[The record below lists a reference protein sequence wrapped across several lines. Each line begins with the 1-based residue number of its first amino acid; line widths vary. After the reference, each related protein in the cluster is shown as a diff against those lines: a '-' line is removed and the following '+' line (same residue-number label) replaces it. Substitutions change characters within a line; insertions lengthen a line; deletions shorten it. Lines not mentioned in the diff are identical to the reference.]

1 MSKVSVIICT
11 HNPRRD
17 YLQRTLEALRRQT
30 LSKDLW
36 ELLVVDN
43 NSQPELRVLGPKDQ
57 GTKRLRDSGAAAS
70 ERPENQKTKSPKDAQ
85 SEQAEDLRPTNLKL
99 KTAEL
104 ELGWHSNARVV
115 REEELGLTPAR
126 LRGIRE
132 ATGDLLV
139 FVDDDNVL
147 DVDYLEQACRIA
159 EEFPHVGA
167 WGGSCRGEFEVP
179 LPDWAKPYLTG
190 LVVKEIEKDYWSNL
204 KDWSLATPYGAG
216 MCMRKSVADE
226 FARRIED
233 NRNLRKLGRTGRV
246 LMAGED
252 SVMAE
257 CAIDCGMGTGRF
269 ARMGLTHLIPE
280 ERLTEDYIVRLYAGF
295 HISSQIAA
303 KDAPRPSVAWLQRL
317 RSVYGSLW
325 RWWHATPIERKIMQ
339 AVRTAGYEVQ

>member
-17 YLQRTLEALRRQT
+17 YLQRTLEGLRGQT
-30 LSKDLW
+30 LTKDLW
-36 ELLVVDN
+36 ELVIVDN
-43 NSQPELRVLGPKDQ
+43 GSKRPLAADQRTKGLKDQ
-57 GTKRLRDSGAAAS
+57 EP
-70 ERPENQKTKSPKDAQ
+70 ERPI
-85 SEQAEDLRPTNLKL
+85 DLS
-99 KTAEL
+99 
-104 ELGWHSNARVV
+104 WHHNARVV

-132 ATGDLLV
+132 ATGELLV

-147 DVDYLEQACRIA
+147 DADYLEQACRIA

-190 LVVKEIEKDYWSNL
+190 LVVKEIERDYWSNL

-216 MCMRKSVADE
+216 MCLRKPVALE
-226 FARRIED
+226 FLRRIEA
-233 NRNLRKLGRTGRV
+233 NGNLRKLGRTGRV

-257 CAIDCGMGTGRF
+257 CAIDCGLGTGRF
-269 ARMGLTHLIPE
+269 ARLALTHLIPK
-280 ERLTEDYIVRLYAGF
+280 ERLTEDYIARLYAGF
-295 HISSQIAA
+295 HISSQLAGDEVA
-303 KDAPRPSVAWLQRL
+303 RPPASWSQRL
-317 RSVYGSLW
+317 RAVYGSLW

-339 AVRTAGYEVQ
+339 AVRSAGYKVQ